1 MIKFHYYATP
11 NGERSSYKGVPIQLL
26 SEFRKQ
32 FGSAFRIRYRGNR
45 IKFKGLDGRT
55 STQCYQ
61 DCIKK
66 RAEFFSAYAIDNKR
80 KNMDNLNIVI
90 NGLEYVRKDNEIK
103 ELERDLS
110 LASHED
116 ERKQLIIN
124 DLGDEVHNLKLSL
137 KLALDN
143 SQEKDNQIKDL
154 QRKLD
159 NALELAREFDDEKTD
174 LEHELTDAN
183 ERIETLEDVIQSIRY
198 ETDRV

>member
-1 MIKFHYYATP
+1 MIKFHYYATS
-11 NGERSSYKGVPIQLL
+11 NGECSSYKGVPIQLL
-26 SEFRKQ
+26 SEFRRQ

-66 RAEFFSAYAIDNKR
+66 RADFFSAYAIDYKR
-80 KNMDNLNIVI
+80 KNMDNLTVIV
-90 NGLEYVRKDNEIK
+90 GGVEYVRKDNEIK

-124 DLGDEVHNLKLSL
+124 DLE
-137 KLALDN
+137 
-143 SQEKDNQIKDL
+143 
-154 QRKLD
+154 RKLD
-159 NALELAREFDDEKTD
+159 NVHELACEFNNEKAD
-174 LEHELTDAN
+174 LEQELAEAN
-183 ERIETLEDVIQSIRY
+183 ERIEELEDVIQSIRY
-198 ETDRV
+198 ECDRV

>member
-1 MIKFHYYATP
+1 MIKFHYYATS
-11 NGERSSYKGVPIQLL
+11 NGECSSYKGVPIQLL

-66 RAEFFSAYAIDNKR
+66 RADFFSAYAIDYKR
-80 KNMDNLNIVI
+80 KNMDNLTVI
-90 NGLEYVRKDNEIK
+90 IGGVEYVRKDNGNK
-103 ELERDLS
+103 G
-110 LASHED
+110 
-116 ERKQLIIN
+116 
-124 DLGDEVHNLKLSL
+124 LGDEVHNLKLSL
-137 KLALDN
+137 KLALVN

-174 LEHELTDAN
+174 LEQELTEAN
-183 ERIETLEDVIQSIRY
+183 ERNETLEDVIQSIRY
-198 ETDRV
+198 ECDRV

>member
-26 SEFRKQ
+26 SEFRRQ

-66 RAEFFSAYAIDNKR
+66 RADFFSAYAIDYKR
-80 KNMDNLNIVI
+80 KNMDNLTVIV
-90 NGLEYVRKDNEIK
+90 GGVEYVRKDNEIK

-124 DLGDEVHNLKLSL
+124 DLE
-137 KLALDN
+137 
-143 SQEKDNQIKDL
+143 
-154 QRKLD
+154 RKLD
-159 NALELAREFDDEKTD
+159 NVHELACEFNNEKAD
-174 LEHELTDAN
+174 LEQELAEAN
-183 ERIETLEDVIQSIRY
+183 ERIEELEDVIQSIRY
-198 ETDRV
+198 ECDRV

>member
-1 MIKFHYYATP
+1 MIKFHYYATS
-11 NGERSSYKGVPIQLL
+11 NGECSSYKGVPIQLL
-26 SEFRKQ
+26 SEFRRQ

-66 RAEFFSAYAIDNKR
+66 RADFFSAYAIDYKR
-80 KNMDNLNIVI
+80 KNMDNLTVIV
-90 NGLEYVRKDNEIK
+90 GGVEYVRKDNEIK
-103 ELERDLS
+103 DL
-110 LASHED
+110 AAE
-116 ERKQLIIN
+116 I
-124 DLGDEVHNLKLSL
+124 HNLDISL
-137 KLALDN
+137 RLALEE
-143 SQEKDNQIKDL
+143 SQRKDIKIKDL

-174 LEHELTDAN
+174 LEQELTEAN

>member
-1 MIKFHYYATP
+1 MIKFHYYATS
-11 NGERSSYKGVPIQLL
+11 NGECSSYKGVPIQLL

-32 FGSAFRIRYRGNR
+32 FGSKYRIRYRGNR

-80 KNMDNLNIVI
+80 KNMDNLTVI
-90 NGLEYVRKDNEIK
+90 IGGVEYVRKDNQIK

-124 DLGDEVHNLKLSL
+124 DLEEQVADFAAECHEKHNEIS
-137 KLALDN
+137 
-143 SQEKDNQIKDL
+143 
-154 QRKLD
+154 
-159 NALELAREFDDEKTD
+159 D
-174 LEHELTDAN
+174 LE
-183 ERIETLEDVIQSIRY
+183 ERIEELEDILQSIRY
-198 ETDRV
+198 ECDRV

>member
-1 MIKFHYYATP
+1 MIKFHYYATS
-11 NGERSSYKGVPIQLL
+11 NGECSSYKGVPIQLL
-26 SEFRKQ
+26 SEFRRQ

-66 RAEFFSAYAIDNKR
+66 RAEFFSAYAIDYKR
-80 KNMDNLNIVI
+80 KNMDNLTVIV
-90 NGLEYVRKDNEIK
+90 GGVEYVRKDNEIK

-124 DLGDEVHNLKLSL
+124 DLE
-137 KLALDN
+137 
-143 SQEKDNQIKDL
+143 
-154 QRKLD
+154 RKLD
-159 NALELAREFDDEKTD
+159 NVHELACEFNNEKAD
-174 LEHELTDAN
+174 LEQELAEAN
-183 ERIETLEDVIQSIRY
+183 ERIEELEDVIQSIRY
-198 ETDRV
+198 ECDRV

>member
-1 MIKFHYYATP
+1 
-11 NGERSSYKGVPIQLL
+11 VPIQLL
-26 SEFRKQ
+26 SEFRRQ

-66 RAEFFSAYAIDNKR
+66 RADFFSAYAIDYKR
-80 KNMDNLNIVI
+80 KNMDNLTVIV
-90 NGLEYVRKDNEIK
+90 GGVEYVRKDNEIK

-124 DLGDEVHNLKLSL
+124 DLE
-137 KLALDN
+137 
-143 SQEKDNQIKDL
+143 
-154 QRKLD
+154 RKLD
-159 NALELAREFDDEKTD
+159 NVHELACEFNNEKAD
-174 LEHELTDAN
+174 LEQELAEAN
-183 ERIETLEDVIQSIRY
+183 ERIEELEDVIQSIRY
-198 ETDRV
+198 ECDRV

>member
-1 MIKFHYYATP
+1 MIKFHYYATS
-11 NGERSSYKGVPIQLL
+11 NGECSSYKGVPIQLL

-32 FGSAFRIRYRGNR
+32 FGSKYRIRYRGNR

-80 KNMDNLNIVI
+80 KNMDNLTVI
-90 NGLEYVRKDNEIK
+90 IGGVEYVRKDNQIK

-116 ERKQLIIN
+116 ERKQLII
-124 DLGDEVHNLKLSL
+124 S
-137 KLALDN
+137 
-143 SQEKDNQIKDL
+143 
-154 QRKLD
+154 
-159 NALELAREFDDEKTD
+159 D
-174 LEHELTDAN
+174 LEEQVADFAAECHEKHNEISDLE
-183 ERIETLEDVIQSIRY
+183 ERIEELEDILQSIRY
-198 ETDRV
+198 ECDRV